1 MVRKRLDD
9 LLDCKRCGTIR
20 MDIPEE
26 PDEDTPIRC
35 SGCGAL
41 LGTWGEL
48 RRDFTRQIASADV
61 IELNHGT
68 ITKNE

>member
-35 SGCGAL
+35 
-41 LGTWGEL
+41 
-48 RRDFTRQIASADV
+48 TRQIASADV